1 MDGVNAMDEIILKDE
16 SYNIIGAC
24 MAVHRE
30 LGCGF
35 LEAIYQEALEEEFK
49 LRNIPYVREQQLA
62 VTYKGKLLSKKYQAD
77 FICYESII
85 VELKALSELN
95 PTHQSQLINYLKA
108 TNLKLGILVNFGQRS
123 LENKRVVNN
132 YLSPN
137 SADGPI

>member
-1 MDGVNAMDEIILKDE
+1 MNEIILQNE

-49 LRNIPYVREQQLA
+49 LRNIPYIREKQLEII
-62 VTYKGKLLSKKYQAD
+62 YKGKLLDKKYQAD

-85 VELKALSELN
+85 IELKALSELN
-95 PTHQSQLINYLKA
+95 LIHQSQVINYLKA

-123 LENKRVVNN
+123 LETKRVLNN
-132 YLSPN
+132 T
-137 SADGPI
+137 